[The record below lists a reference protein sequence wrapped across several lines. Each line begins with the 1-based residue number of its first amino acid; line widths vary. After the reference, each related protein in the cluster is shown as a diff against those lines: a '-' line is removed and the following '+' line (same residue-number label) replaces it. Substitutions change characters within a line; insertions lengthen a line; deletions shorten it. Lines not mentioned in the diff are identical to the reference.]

1 MPPAGG
7 GGTLG
12 PGSSV
17 RLSVPPL
24 PGVLPPSIAL
34 IRSAVPICAAQL
46 AVAGSSS
53 TGLHTA
59 LGGLVVTVTSELHVA
74 EVPTQFVAFTSIG
87 TVPAGSVRV
96 PGTAMHAVSSLR
108 AGTHASPLTSHC
120 RQRFTCWQMPAS
132 ATSICRNAWRQALS
146 AHFQLVL
153 EGALAGSGATNR
165 QVPA

>member
-24 PGVLPPSIAL
+24 PGVLPPSTAL
-34 IRSAVPICAAQL
+34 IRSAVAICAAHL

-53 TGLHTA
+53 VGLHTA
-59 LGGLVVTVTSELHVA
+59 LGGLVVTVTRELHVA
-74 EVPTQFVAFTSIG
+74 EVPTQLVAFTSIG

-96 PGTAMHAVSSLR
+96 PGTAVHAVSSLR
-108 AGTHASPLTSHC
+108 AGTHAFPLTVYC
-120 RQRFTCWQMPAS
+120 RQRFTCWQVPAI
-132 ATSICRNAWRQALS
+132 ATSICRDAWRQPLPAHLS
-146 AHFQLVL
+146 WCSRVHM
-153 EGALAGSGATNR
+153 
-165 QVPA
+165 